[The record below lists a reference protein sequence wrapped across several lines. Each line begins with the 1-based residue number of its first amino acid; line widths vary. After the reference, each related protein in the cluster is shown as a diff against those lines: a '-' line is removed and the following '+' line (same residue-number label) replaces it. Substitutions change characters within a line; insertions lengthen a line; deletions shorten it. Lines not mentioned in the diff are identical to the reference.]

1 MNENSSGSLQISSA
15 EKTILPD
22 KQARWYRMWRSK
34 EDGWPEAKES
44 LVSSFDGMVQKHAR
58 FHARKYSIDIDLD
71 DLIQDGRIAL
81 LKAIETFDESK
92 GVSIRTYVY
101 PAIQRTVA
109 KRARRYAWHRRIGAD
124 FYGDSEENA
133 ILVEDSEADAEKAE
147 EKEKMKHAIDQALR
161 SLNTRERRVI
171 HLKYSDKQLKDREI
185 GELMGL
191 SRSRVSQLH
200 ESALRKLS
208 ADTDFHESLR
218 KLGHTLN

>member
-1 MNENSSGSLQISSA
+1 MNENSSDCLDITP

-22 KQARWYRMWRSK
+22 KQIRWYRKWRSR
-34 EDGWPEAKES
+34 EDGWSEARES
-44 LVSSFDGMVQKHAR
+44 LVSSFEGMVQKHAR
-58 FHARKYSIDIDLD
+58 YHARKYSIDIDLD
-71 DLIQDGRIAL
+71 DLIQDGKIAL

-109 KRARRYAWHRRIGAD
+109 KRARRYAWQRRIGAEL
-124 FYGDSEENA
+124 FRDSVENV
-133 ILVEDSEADAEKAE
+133 ILVEDSEVYAERME
-147 EKEKMKHAIDQALR
+147 EKEKMRHAIDQAL
-161 SLNTRERRVI
+161 SWLNSRERRVI
-171 HLKYSDKQLKDREI
+171 RLKYSDQQLKDREI

-208 ADTDFHESLR
+208 ADTGLR
-218 KLGHTLN
+218 GFCP